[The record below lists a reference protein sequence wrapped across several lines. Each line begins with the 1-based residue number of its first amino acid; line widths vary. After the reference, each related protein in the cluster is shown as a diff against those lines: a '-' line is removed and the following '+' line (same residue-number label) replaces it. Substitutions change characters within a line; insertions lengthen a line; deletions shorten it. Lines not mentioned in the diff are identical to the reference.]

1 MKKAIGIGLLIL
13 LCAFALLNVI
23 DGMYAYK
30 EVEQKGYLIGVIDEM
45 CINCDTNEEFYALVY
60 EEGSIKGMCEED
72 TLLVSV
78 NVENENTSKN
88 FFQEDRI
95 YVEFDKYKISLNGK
109 EIIIEKPTV
118 INTVIPEEKENL

>member
-60 EEGSIKGMCEED
+60 EEGSIKVMCEED
-72 TLLVSV
+72 TLLVS
-78 NVENENTSKN
+78 ENTPIN
-88 FFQEDRI
+88 LFQDERI
-95 YVEFDKYKISLNGK
+95 YVEFDEYKISQNGK

-118 INTVIPEEKENL
+118 ISTVIPEEKENL

>member
-1 MKKAIGIGLLIL
+1 MKKAIGIGLLTL

-78 NVENENTSKN
+78 NVENENTPTN
-88 FFQEDRI
+88 LFQDERI
-95 YVEFDKYKISLNGK
+95 YVEFDEYKISQNGK

-118 INTVIPEEKENL
+118 ISTVIPEEKENL

>member
-1 MKKAIGIGLLIL
+1 MKKAIGIGLLTL

-30 EVEQKGYLIGVIDEM
+30 EVEQKGYLIGVIDAM

-60 EEGSIKGMCEED
+60 EEGSMKGMREED

-118 INTVIPEEKENL
+118 INTVIPEEKENQ